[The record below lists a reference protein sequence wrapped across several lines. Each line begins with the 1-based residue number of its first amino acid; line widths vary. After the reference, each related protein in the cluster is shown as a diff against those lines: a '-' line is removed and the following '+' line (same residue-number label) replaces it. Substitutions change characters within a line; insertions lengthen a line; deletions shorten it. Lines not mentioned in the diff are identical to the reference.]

1 MAAAD
6 TEAIRKCAM
15 TLYKK
20 TVMNGV
26 VLEEYPF
33 AREFELEGCLASN
46 PELLSLDDDELVPI
60 RVIALEAH
68 LRNGRER
75 SKKRDGRP
83 DMLIALSNG
92 KIGVVELKKDVLNLD
107 ALKQL
112 KDYLAATKELSENA
126 DLKAYAK
133 LEGSEEIDLQSPET
147 YIGILVGASID
158 SDVQTE
164 IVENNQSIFAVK
176 LNRFR
181 TVSNDILITSV
192 VYGSKTSRDY
202 CKYTIDGTGKLYGKG
217 RLVLEVIRRYV
228 VEHPEVTFDGLEKAF
243 PASLRGVKSK
253 GWGCFASLSDA
264 KRIAEKTQFKRHFL
278 ETSEAIRLKEG
289 AIAVSTQWGIG
300 NIDKFINNA
309 RRLGFNIKKKRDCWR
324 LKKTSRAQI

>member
-1 MAAAD
+1 
-6 TEAIRKCAM
+6 M

-20 TVMNGV
+20 TVMNGA

-68 LRNGRER
+68 LRNGRVR
-75 SKKRDGRP
+75 SKKKDGRP

-92 KIGVVELKKDVLNLD
+92 KIGVVELKKDVLNHD
-107 ALKQL
+107 AFRQL
-112 KDYLAATKELSENA
+112 EDYLAATKELSENA

-133 LEGSEEIDLQSPET
+133 LEGNEEIDLQAPET
-147 YIGILVGASID
+147 YIGILVGADIE
-158 SDVQTE
+158 SDVQAKIEETE
-164 IVENNQSIFAVK
+164 QSIFAVI
-176 LNRFR
+176 LSRFR
-181 TVSNDILITSV
+181 TVTHDLLITSA
-192 VYGSKTSRDY
+192 VYRPKKSRDY
-202 CKYTIDGTGKLYGKG
+202 CKYTINGAEELYGKG

-228 VEHPEVTFDGLEKAF
+228 VGHPEVTFEGLRKEF
-243 PASLRGVKSK
+243 PASLRGIKSK
-253 GWGCFASLSDA
+253 GWGCFAWLSDA
-264 KRIAEKTQFKRHFL
+264 QRIAEETQFKRHFL
-278 ETSEAIRLKEG
+278 KTSEIIHLKEG

-300 NIDKFINNA
+300 NIDNFINNA
-309 RRLGFNIKKKRDCWR
+309 RRLEFNVKKKTDWRR